1 MTEHAPDRHSVILG
15 SNASSR
21 RRHRIDSDMV
31 SECVR
36 ECRSEVR
43 TPELARPLAQ
53 LRRLLHLH
61 NELRR
66 EEHDLRKAH
75 LGLLVEAGWHL
86 EKLREI
92 EATLVSKSGDDAGD
106 RGGEHSGEGEAAAAA
121 GADEQLS
128 RTLQRIL
135 LEESPGF
142 KRVSSALQPV
152 APHAAAQLQ
161 G

>member
-1 MTEHAPDRHSVILG
+1 MSELRAR
-15 SNASSR
+15 
-21 RRHRIDSDMV
+21 
-31 SECVR
+31 ECV
-36 ECRSEVR
+36 CRSEVR
-43 TPELARPLAQ
+43 TPELATPLAQ

-66 EEHDLRKAH
+66 EEHDLRKSH

-92 EATLVSKSGDDAGD
+92 ETTLLLSDSGDGASTRDED
-106 RGGEHSGEGEAAAAA
+106 SGEG
-121 GADEQLS
+121 GGGGGGGGGTDQQLS
-128 RTLQRIL
+128 QTLQCIL
-135 LEESPGF
+135 LEEAPGF

-152 APHAAAQLQ
+152 APHATHLE